1 MRRREDWVPVS
12 RETSRRMAATRGRD
26 NPRERAL
33 RSALHR
39 RGLRFRLHRRLIP
52 DNRRRTVDI
61 VLVRQRIAVF
71 LDGCFWHGCPRH
83 GTQSKTNAR
92 WWREKLQDNRAR
104 DRDSA
109 RRLRALG
116 WTVLR
121 IWEHESIERAA
132 ALIQRT
138 ATRRAKAPSRVSD

>member
-1 MRRREDWVPVS
+1 
-12 RETSRRMAATRGRD
+12 
-26 NPRERAL
+26 
-33 RSALHR
+33 
-39 RGLRFRLHRRLIP
+39 
-52 DNRRRTVDI
+52 

-92 WWREKLQDNRAR
+92 WWREKIRDNRER

-121 IWEHESIERAA
+121 IWEHEPIEQAA

-138 ATRRAKAPSRVSD
+138 ATRRANASSRVSYRRPISR